1 MTNVERD
8 IPSRAAS
15 TSTHSLTG
23 VVAALR
29 RVAFIL
35 LLAGVAEIAIWYGDV
50 RLSGSSGGAFT
61 SIAVGI
67 VAGTLLLAA
76 AMTVFAFVLDLL
88 IAVNVGKTHHHRGT
102 ESRPFTTV

>member
-1 MTNVERD
+1 MTNLEGD
-8 IPSRAAS
+8 IPSRVAP
-15 TSTHSLTG
+15 TPTHPLTG

-29 RVAFIL
+29 RVAFVL
-35 LLAGVAEIAIWYGDV
+35 LLAGAAETAIWYGNV

-67 VAGTLLLAA
+67 IAGTLLLAA
-76 AMTVFAFVLDLL
+76 AMTVSAFILDLL
-88 IAVNVGKTHHHRGT
+88 IAVNVGKTHHQRRA